1 MRDYKTQVVNNELD
15 SFSLIK
21 TSRTRNVYYL
31 ILNYLIII
39 KRLVKIVF
47 IIHSLT
53 LQEIQIL
60 CHKSEVLFTFIV
72 LK

>member
-1 MRDYKTQVVNNELD
+1 MHDYKTQVVNNELD

-21 TSRTRNVYYL
+21 TSRTRNMYYL

-39 KRLVKIVF
+39 KKLVKIVF

-53 LQEIQIL
+53 LQEIEIL
-60 CHKSEVLFTFIV
+60 CHESEVLFTFIV

>member
-1 MRDYKTQVVNNELD
+1 MRDYKPQVVNNELD
-15 SFSLIK
+15 CFSLIK
-21 TSRTRNVYYL
+21 ASRTRNVYYL

-39 KRLVKIVF
+39 KRLVIF
-47 IIHSLT
+47 FLQSILLT

-60 CHKSEVLFTFIV
+60 CHESEGLFTFIV